1 MFRALA
7 WRATRGR
14 LARQPVSHAPCW
26 RSNFRARCED
36 TRRGVLQARPSRAGL
51 GRKSLANG
59 HINHPKPVEAL
70 RPSRR
75 GIPSM
80 QQTARSGEPG
90 ASFRVPERHRICVSG
105 DMDAD
110 TTKFG
115 SYMHRFASNGTA
127 HTIRRVGP

>member
-1 MFRALA
+1 MQPNGAL
-7 WRATRGR
+7 
-14 LARQPVSHAPCW
+14 
-26 RSNFRARCED
+26 
-36 TRRGVLQARPSRAGL
+36 GL
-51 GRKSLANG
+51 
-59 HINHPKPVEAL
+59 
-70 RPSRR
+70 
-75 GIPSM
+75 
-80 QQTARSGEPG
+80 GEPG